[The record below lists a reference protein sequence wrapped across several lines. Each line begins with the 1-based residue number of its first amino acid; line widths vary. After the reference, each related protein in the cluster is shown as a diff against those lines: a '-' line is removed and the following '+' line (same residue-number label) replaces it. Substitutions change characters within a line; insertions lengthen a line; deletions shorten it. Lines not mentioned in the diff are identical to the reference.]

1 MAASSSNRSRV
12 WQYSSS
18 SLGMNKGGKEKKSKR
33 RERPALA
40 TIGRRWRHAQT
51 ARKRNTRTRQVGAE
65 TPPPQ
70 PREGAGCCNT
80 RPGHDRHISLCRP
93 PMSRPTIAA
102 CARAESISTWTGAP
116 SANGP
121 TWNIFW
127 LFLLR
132 CRYSSKSLLTKA
144 KKDRASI
151 GRPLSTT
158 TKSRTLFYRSKVEGF
173 LLFFVFFVAGRLLF
187 RSHVNRARFSLFE
200 CRHLIYSPTTSCAS
214 ATSWIVPSITGVGA
228 GSFLMAAVVPP
239 AAHCHQR
246 LNKMTDL
253 TDVSATSS
261 SHFVSTSAADV
272 YHRPNSPS
280 WHYCANIYPPPIRFT
295 DSKTNW
301 FPFQTGE
308 TNAQPPLG
316 HLKLFFF
323 SFPPLYLH
331 LSLVFF

>member
-144 KKDRASI
+144 KKDRSVYWPSFVNNNKI
-151 GRPLSTT
+151 TDPL
-158 TKSRTLFYRSKVEGF
+158 L
-173 LLFFVFFVAGRLLF
+173 
-187 RSHVNRARFSLFE
+187 
-200 CRHLIYSPTTSCAS
+200 
-214 ATSWIVPSITGVGA
+214 
-228 GSFLMAAVVPP
+228 
-239 AAHCHQR
+239 
-246 LNKMTDL
+246 
-253 TDVSATSS
+253 
-261 SHFVSTSAADV
+261 
-272 YHRPNSPS
+272 
-280 WHYCANIYPPPIRFT
+280 
-295 DSKTNW
+295 
-301 FPFQTGE
+301 
-308 TNAQPPLG
+308 
-316 HLKLFFF
+316 
-323 SFPPLYLH
+323 
-331 LSLVFF
+331 

>member
-1 MAASSSNRSRV
+1 MSRIPDKRI
-12 WQYSSS
+12 
-18 SLGMNKGGKEKKSKR
+18 KGGNRFHYFVSTRCRVCVFNWESREWRRRRQTDRESGSIVVALSEWIKEEKSKR

-173 LLFFVFFVAGRLLF
+173 LLFFCGR
-187 RSHVNRARFSLFE
+187 SASFSLTCQPGPLQSFWVSTLNLFPDNKLRE
-200 CRHLIYSPTTSCAS
+200 CYKLNRSFYYRCRCGKLPNGRRRAASRPLPS
-214 ATSWIVPSITGVGA
+214 ATQQDDGSHRRKCNLIVPFCFNLCGRCIS
-228 GSFLMAAVVPP
+228 
-239 AAHCHQR
+239 
-246 LNKMTDL
+246 
-253 TDVSATSS
+253 
-261 SHFVSTSAADV
+261 
-272 YHRPNSPS
+272 
-280 WHYCANIYPPPIRFT
+280 
-295 DSKTNW
+295 
-301 FPFQTGE
+301 
-308 TNAQPPLG
+308 
-316 HLKLFFF
+316 
-323 SFPPLYLH
+323 
-331 LSLVFF
+331 